1 MQHETKSSRTGPLTA
16 LAGVGRAVWTLK
28 NHAALAREGFAG
40 NAIGYRCLRML
51 AEAAASVPLV
61 LYDGARELTEH
72 PLLTLLAR
80 PNPAESGRGL
90 MERFHG
96 QLLIAGNGYLEAVKL
111 GDEVRELHALR
122 PDRMRLIAGRSGW
135 PEAYDYVVNGQAIR
149 FRQEGVVPPILHMKL
164 LNPAD
169 DHYGLSPIEAAAR
182 AIDIHN
188 AAGAWSKALFDNAAR
203 PSGALVYKAGDGNLT
218 DDQFERLRQE
228 LELSHQGSANAGRP
242 LILEGGLEW
251 TQISHSPRDMDHLE
265 ARHAAARE
273 IALAFGVPPML
284 LGIPGD
290 NTFANYAEANRS
302 FWRQS
307 VLPLASRTAEALSH
321 WLAPAFGAPAR
332 LRLGLDLDAVEALS
346 PEREALWARL
356 ANASFLSD
364 EEKREAVGYGRAN
377 SE

>member
-1 MQHETKSSRTGPLTA
+1 MHQTKSSRTGPLTA
-16 LAGVGRAVWTLK
+16 LAGGGRAVWTPK

-40 NAIGYRCLRML
+40 NAVGYRCLRML
-51 AEAAASVPLV
+51 AEAAAAVPFV
-61 LYDGARELTEH
+61 LYDGLEELEQH
-72 PLLTLLAR
+72 PLLALLAR

-90 MERFHG
+90 MERFYG
-96 QLLIAGNGYLEAVKL
+96 QLLLAGNAYLEAVKL
-111 GDEVRELHALR
+111 GEAVRELHTLR

-149 FRQEGVVPPILHMKL
+149 FHQDGAVPPILHLKL

-203 PSGALVYKAGDGNLT
+203 PSGALVYKGGEGNLT
-218 DDQFERLRQE
+218 DEQFDRLRQE
-228 LELSHQGSANAGRP
+228 LEASHQGSANAGRP

-321 WLAPAFGAPAR
+321 WLTPAFGDQAR

-356 ANASFLSD
+356 ANAPFLSD
-364 EEKREAVGYGRAN
+364 AEKRQAVGYG
-377 SE
+377 SEE

>member
-1 MQHETKSSRTGPLTA
+1 MS
-16 LAGVGRAVWTLK
+16 
-28 NHAALAREGFAG
+28 
-40 NAIGYRCLRML
+40 
-51 AEAAASVPLV
+51 
-61 LYDGARELTEH
+61 
-72 PLLTLLAR
+72 
-80 PNPAESGRGL
+80 
-90 MERFHG
+90 
-96 QLLIAGNGYLEAVKL
+96 
-111 GDEVRELHALR
+111 
-122 PDRMRLIAGRSGW
+122 
-135 PEAYDYVVNGQAIR
+135 VNGQAIR

>member
-1 MQHETKSSRTGPLTA
+1 MSETKSSRTGPLTA
-16 LAGVGRAVWTLK
+16 LAGGGRAVWTPK

-61 LYDGARELTEH
+61 LYDGTRELAEH

-80 PNPAESGRGL
+80 PNPAESGRTL

-96 QLLIAGNGYLEAVKL
+96 QLLIAGNAYLEAVKL
-111 GDEVRELHALR
+111 GEEVRELHALR

-135 PEAYDYVVNGQAIR
+135 PEAYDYMVNGEAIR
-149 FRQEGVVPPILHMKL
+149 FRQEGAVPPILHLKL

-218 DDQFERLRQE
+218 DDQFERLRLE
-228 LELSHQGSANAGRP
+228 LEMTHQGPANAGRP

-307 VLPLASRTAEALSH
+307 VLPLVSRTAEAVSH
-321 WLAPAFGAPAR
+321 WLEPAFGAR
-332 LRLGLDLDAVEALS
+332 TGLRLGLDLDQVEALS

-356 ANASFLSD
+356 ATASFLSE
-364 EEKREAVGYGRAN
+364 EEKREAVGYGRQ
-377 SE
+377 